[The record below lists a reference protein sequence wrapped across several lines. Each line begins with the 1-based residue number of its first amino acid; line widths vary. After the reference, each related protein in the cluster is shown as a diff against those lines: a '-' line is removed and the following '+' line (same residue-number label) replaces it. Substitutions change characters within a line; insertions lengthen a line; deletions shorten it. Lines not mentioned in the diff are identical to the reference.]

1 MKFCEYILMP
11 VILCTQKEFWTE
23 SKLNGF
29 LGGFAATFALGN
41 FHRGGEVKWAFFS
54 KNHSIIFFENL
65 EIAS

>member
-1 MKFCEYILMP
+1 MP

-54 KNHSIIFFENL
+54 KNHYITFFENL